1 MHGHES
7 PFTGGHAPRVPPA
20 SRLDGRQ
27 RDTAS
32 IGAWHVLRGT
42 GLFDMAFERQN
53 EDGWHLYQAGQR
65 QFWAVEDAVD
75 WREPFREDPEV
86 ARVAGA
92 MLGFLCPGEKAA
104 VTGAALIST
113 RVRSEE
119 AKLYFVEQAMEEAKH
134 YEALRLLVPALTGRP
149 FPAPSFWVRA
159 LYSYGVIDPDDLPFM
174 MGNINVVGEHL
185 ANAIFRK
192 VRPLVTD
199 PKTVHLLALIG
210 KDESRHIAAGERF
223 FTPECGDLLAAS
235 ATRIARRNATTVVLL
250 LLATWDLVGPMK
262 SLGIDLAETMTK
274 MYEHYDQVTGAHR
287 GVSSAFL
294 SVLLRFLHRFTP
306 GVIHA
311 LGAVEDERGGIDFD
325 RISALAERLV
335 RSPRFLRRVAG

>member
-223 FTPECGDLLAAS
+223 FTPALKEMEGKTKKREAELMAS
-235 ATRIARRNATTVVLL
+235 AREKEAEMLKAAEKAAAAQKAEAEGKFYREAAVV
-250 LLATWDLVGPMK
+250 VRM
-262 SLGIDLAETMTK
+262 
-274 MYEHYDQVTGAHR
+274 
-287 GVSSAFL
+287 
-294 SVLLRFLHRFTP
+294 
-306 GVIHA
+306 
-311 LGAVEDERGGIDFD
+311 
-325 RISALAERLV
+325 ALAKTADM
-335 RSPRFLRRVAG
+335 SPSAIDESLIGQALDAVKKLPK